1 MKNALNECWF
11 FRGVLLTRDDTRV
24 FLTRRT
30 GLESGGAAGVV
41 PAGRSRHAQHMLGV
55 MLAIADFLTRDLPK
69 GFNLSADLGQDGSEG
84 GLEIRVLLD
93 SDVLVLLADGKV
105 KRGDLG
111 LQGLLEAL
119 DLLPIGLAQGRG
131 QGVDVEAKSSDLTA
145 ELLAGLSPVLL
156 LNIGSK
162 LSVNAGNRLGDTL
175 LGERGVSTG
184 LGKAI
189 ALSLRQVKVTGLV
202 DDVESLGL
210 GGTVVDDVD
219 GVGSRGG
226 DSGREGGGTGEQ
238 GTAINLG
245 TRDDGGPGLGNARLG
260 GGGNDEPGRW
270 SDGRGGG
277 LVFVGFARRR
287 IGGLGARGSCA
298 ARRCRG

>member
-30 GLESGGAAGVV
+30 GLESGGAAEVV

-119 DLLPIGLAQGRG
+119 DLLPIG
-131 QGVDVEAKSSDLTA
+131 
-145 ELLAGLSPVLL
+145 PCP
-156 LNIGSK
+156 
-162 LSVNAGNRLGDTL
+162 
-175 LGERGVSTG
+175 
-184 LGKAI
+184 
-189 ALSLRQVKVTGLV
+189 
-202 DDVESLGL
+202 
-210 GGTVVDDVD
+210 
-219 GVGSRGG
+219 
-226 DSGREGGGTGEQ
+226 
-238 GTAINLG
+238 G
-245 TRDDGGPGLGNARLG
+245 TRPG
-260 GGGNDEPGRW
+260 
-270 SDGRGGG
+270 
-277 LVFVGFARRR
+277 
-287 IGGLGARGSCA
+287 C
-298 ARRCRG
+298 